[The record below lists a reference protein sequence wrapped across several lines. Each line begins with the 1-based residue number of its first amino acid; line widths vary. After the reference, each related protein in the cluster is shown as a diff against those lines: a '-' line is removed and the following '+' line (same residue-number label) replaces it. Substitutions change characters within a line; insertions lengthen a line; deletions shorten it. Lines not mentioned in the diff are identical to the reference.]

1 MPVYINFGLLSSAE
15 SKGGFSLPSNRNFSA
30 DELKL
35 LLEYDED
42 LIKSASS
49 QILSGEIKLNPYRY
63 GKGTSALTYSDY
75 RDVFFFDSMQMLFAI
90 CTASKLNKINTTK
103 LLILIRKNY

>member
-1 MPVYINFGLLSSAE
+1 MKTKA
-15 SKGGFSLPSNRNFSA
+15 KGGFSLPSNRNFSA

-75 RDVFFFDSMQMLFAI
+75 RDVFFFDSMLKQNKYHQI
-90 CTASKLNKINTTK
+90 TNLNKKELLTK
-103 LLILIRKNY
+103 IKEKLGKEDEND